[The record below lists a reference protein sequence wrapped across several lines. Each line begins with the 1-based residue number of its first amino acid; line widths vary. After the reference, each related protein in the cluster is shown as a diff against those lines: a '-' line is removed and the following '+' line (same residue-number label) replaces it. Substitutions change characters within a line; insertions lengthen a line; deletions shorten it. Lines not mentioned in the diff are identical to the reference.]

1 MKRIL
6 GKVKK
11 EIAIKN
17 NIEEYAD
24 KKTFHYIMDNLEYI
38 IENPDEVFYVKRKKK
53 KQ

>member
-17 NIEEYAD
+17 NIEEYAG
-24 KKTFHYIMDNLEYI
+24 KKNCFA
-38 IENPDEVFYVKRKKK
+38 
-53 KQ
+53 